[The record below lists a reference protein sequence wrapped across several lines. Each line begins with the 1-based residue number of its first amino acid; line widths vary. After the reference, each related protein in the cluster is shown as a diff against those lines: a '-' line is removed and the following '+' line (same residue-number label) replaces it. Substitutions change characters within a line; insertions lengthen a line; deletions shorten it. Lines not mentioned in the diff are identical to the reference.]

1 MAKKFKRVMVANRGE
16 IAIRIMRACKE
27 LGIRTVAIYSE
38 EDKAALFRAKAD
50 EAYLIGK
57 NKGPIEAYLD
67 IEEIIALALKK
78 GVDAIHP
85 GYGFLSE
92 NPEFARKCI
101 EAGIEFIGPL
111 PEMMERLGDKIQSK
125 IVAAKA
131 GVKTIPG
138 VDKPIQSEEQ
148 ALEFAK
154 FCGFPVMVKAA
165 AGGGGR
171 GMRIVRTEEELI
183 PLYRSAKNEAK
194 KAFGI
199 DDIFIE
205 KFLENP
211 KHIEV
216 QIIGDKYGNIV
227 HLYER
232 DCSVQRR
239 HQKVVEMT
247 PALSISEE
255 QRQAMCSDAIK
266 ISQEVGYRNAGTIE
280 FLVDSKGEHYFIE
293 MNPRVQVEHTI
304 TEMTTGIDIVQTQI
318 LIAEGYRLDSE
329 EIGIKS
335 QSDITSRGYAIQC
348 RITTEDPT
356 NNFAPDTGK
365 IDTYRTGSGFGV
377 RLDGGNGYTGAVI
390 SPYYDSLL
398 VKVIV
403 QGRTWEDT
411 IRKTLRSIKEI
422 KITGVKTNINFLVNV
437 LNHPIF
443 AKGDCTTNF
452 IETHPELL
460 NFDLEQDLEHN
471 VLKFL
476 AEKVVN
482 ETHGI
487 KKEFDVPH
495 IPKVARPENLRGTK
509 QILDEEGPEGV
520 VNWIKNQQKLLL
532 TDTTMRDGH
541 QSLMAT
547 RVRTVDMVKIAPDT
561 AVLAKDLF
569 SLEMWGGAT
578 FDVAFR
584 FLKENPW
591 DRLAQLRK
599 KIPNVMF
606 QMLIRGANGV
616 GYKNYPDNV
625 VRGFIKKSAEN
636 GIDVF
641 RIFDSLNWIKGMEVA
656 IDEVRAQGKIAE
668 ACICYTGDI
677 LDPKKTKYTLEYY
690 VAKAKEIENAGAH
703 ILGIKDMSAL
713 LKPYA
718 AHKLITALK
727 KEISIPI
734 HLHTH
739 DTTGNGVA
747 TVLMAAE
754 AGVDIVDTAFNSM
767 SGLTSQ
773 PALNSVVAALEN
785 TERATGIN
793 LKDIQKISDYWSA
806 VRPVFEQFESD
817 LKSGSTEIYR
827 YEIPGGQYSNLKPQ
841 VESFG
846 LGYKFDK
853 VKEMFRTVNN
863 MLGDIVKVTPS
874 SKMVGDL
881 AIFMVKNELTPET
894 IVERGDDLAFPDS
907 VVSYFKGM
915 MGQPEGGFP
924 EDLQRVV
931 LKGEDPITCRPGE
944 LLPPEDFDKIKEHL
958 ETKFNMK
965 ATEEDLLSYALYPDV
980 FEAYLKYL
988 QDYGDFSRMGSDV
1001 FFYGLAEGESSE
1013 IKISEGNSFLI
1024 NLISISKPDIN
1035 GYRTV
1040 AFEINGNRKEIKV
1053 KDKTKSS
1060 KMESD
1065 DEVKFA
1071 TADNPYEIGASIPG
1085 NIYKIL
1091 VTEGETVKENQNLM
1105 IIEAMKMETTI
1116 TAKMDGVIGKILVKE
1131 ATQVKSGQLLIEFQK

>member
-1 MAKKFKRVMVANRGE
+1 MQFLASVITFFHIHLEHSFLLSETNRIQNE
-16 IAIRIMRACKE
+16 
-27 LGIRTVAIYSE
+27 
-38 EDKAALFRAKAD
+38 
-50 EAYLIGK
+50 
-57 NKGPIEAYLD
+57 D
-67 IEEIIALALKK
+67 IEN
-78 GVDAIHP
+78 AI
-85 GYGFLSE
+85 
-92 NPEFARKCI
+92 
-101 EAGIEFIGPL
+101 
-111 PEMMERLGDKIQSK
+111 
-125 IVAAKA
+125 
-131 GVKTIPG
+131 
-138 VDKPIQSEEQ
+138 
-148 ALEFAK
+148 
-154 FCGFPVMVKAA
+154 
-165 AGGGGR
+165 
-171 GMRIVRTEEELI
+171 
-183 PLYRSAKNEAK
+183 
-194 KAFGI
+194 
-199 DDIFIE
+199 
-205 KFLENP
+205 
-211 KHIEV
+211 
-216 QIIGDKYGNIV
+216 
-227 HLYER
+227 
-232 DCSVQRR
+232 
-239 HQKVVEMT
+239 
-247 PALSISEE
+247 
-255 QRQAMCSDAIK
+255 
-266 ISQEVGYRNAGTIE
+266 
-280 FLVDSKGEHYFIE
+280 
-293 MNPRVQVEHTI
+293 
-304 TEMTTGIDIVQTQI
+304 
-318 LIAEGYRLDSE
+318 
-329 EIGIKS
+329 
-335 QSDITSRGYAIQC
+335 
-348 RITTEDPT
+348 
-356 NNFAPDTGK
+356 
-365 IDTYRTGSGFGV
+365 
-377 RLDGGNGYTGAVI
+377 
-390 SPYYDSLL
+390 
-398 VKVIV
+398 
-403 QGRTWEDT
+403 TW
-411 IRKTLRSIKEI
+411 
-422 KITGVKTNINFLVNV
+422 
-437 LNHPIF
+437 
-443 AKGDCTTNF
+443 
-452 IETHPELL
+452 
-460 NFDLEQDLEHN
+460 
-471 VLKFL
+471 
-476 AEKVVN
+476 
-482 ETHGI
+482 
-487 KKEFDVPH
+487 
-495 IPKVARPENLRGTK
+495 
-509 QILDEEGPEGV
+509 
-520 VNWIKNQQKLLL
+520 
-532 TDTTMRDGH
+532 
-541 QSLMAT
+541 
-547 RVRTVDMVKIAPDT
+547 
-561 AVLAKDLF
+561 
-569 SLEMWGGAT
+569 
-578 FDVAFR
+578 
-584 FLKENPW
+584 
-591 DRLAQLRK
+591 
-599 KIPNVMF
+599 
-606 QMLIRGANGV
+606 
-616 GYKNYPDNV
+616 Y
-625 VRGFIKKSAEN
+625 KKSAEN

-965 ATEEDLLSYALYPDV
+965 TTEEDLLSYALYPDV

-988 QDYGDFSRMGSDV
+988 QEYGDFSRMGSDV
-1001 FFYGLAEGESSE
+1001 FFHGLAEGESSE

-1091 VTEGETVKENQNLM
+1091 VAEGETVKENQNLM